1 MKEVIVMNKSI
12 KDFIVFLYVQAS
24 TEFYNYNDNV
34 TIYLICN
41 EDDTITIT
49 YYVEKSIGTVE
60 VAKKLYNMEF
70 LTKEKSLQEIIS
82 SSTVAINSILAIY
95 NISEHSVKSFEVNAP
110 MPSFETK
117 KVGTYQ
123 YRKDLGK
130 IILTFDKDWYLSLDD
145 GYKSKIKSNY
155 LFSRKHGS
163 WVSRAKFPN
172 LYSAE
177 KVAKELGL
185 DKLENEGEVR
195 SFEEQQNIKATKAEA
210 RAERYEKYAE
220 NAEQRGKEL
229 QSPLLGMAGD
239 TAFFTQ
245 PNINSSTGRSFSNYR
260 ERLFR
265 SFEKG
270 MEEFRKSE
278 YYSDKAATALVTAD
292 DTKPTDKSFIQRRL
306 NESEKEMRSWKK
318 PLDRYYSYRDR
329 MNSGETITLSDQSIL
344 TEDKLH
350 DAINRA
356 EEGFERALS
365 KWVYYDKCMQEI
377 GGVQFSRENIH
388 KGDVIVLNKWGKCEV
403 LSTGPKNIRYRILE
417 GGAAGLGGSA
427 SYASIT
433 EKIEGVEIKQTVHPF
448 KVGEVYSINHWDG
461 DQYVPVD
468 VKIIKATDKSVTC
481 QIGEGKPF
489 VRRPQKR
496 QGYREEKARWFIT
509 VEDGLKGYFSKEE

>member
-1 MKEVIVMNKSI
+1 MNKYTE
-12 KDFIVFLYVQAS
+12 DFIKFLFTQAI
-24 TEFYNYNDNV
+24 TELSSFKENV
-34 TIYLICN
+34 IIYLKCN
-41 EDDTITIT
+41 EDDTVSVT
-49 YYVEKSIGTVE
+49 YYAEKPVGVVE
-60 VAKKLYNMEF
+60 VSRKLYNMEF
-70 LTKEKSLQEIIS
+70 LTKEESLQKIIS
-82 SSTVAINSILAIY
+82 SSDVAIDSILSVY
-95 NISEHSVKSFEVNAP
+95 NIKDYVVESFKINEPA
-110 MPSFETK
+110 PSFQTK

-130 IILTFDKDWYLSLDD
+130 ILLTFDKDWYLSLEEQ
-145 GYKSKIKSNY
+145 YKNKIKNNY
-155 LFSRKHGS
+155 LFSRKYGS
-163 WVSRAKFPN
+163 WISRAKFPN

-177 KVAKELGL
+177 SVAKELGL
-185 DKLENEGEVR
+185 ERLNNEGEVR

-220 NAEQRGKEL
+220 NAEQRGKQL

-278 YYSDKAATALVTAD
+278 YYKDKAATALVTAD

-329 MNSGETITLSDQSIL
+329 MNSGETITLSDHTIL
-344 TEDKLH
+344 TEEKLA
-350 DAINRA
+350 DSIARA
-356 EEGFERALS
+356 EEGFERAVS
-365 KWVYYDKCMQEI
+365 KWVYYDKCMQEV

-417 GGAAGLGGSA
+417 GGAAGLGGSV

-448 KVGEVYSINHWDG
+448 KVGEVYSINHWNG

-481 QIGEGKPF
+481 QIGDGKPF